1 MIYSTAKDGHK
12 RRRIRPWQILQDS
25 TTGDDIVPT
34 PPDFFKGNASYWR
47 QFHVHQYESSSL
59 VDFVFERCRDDLVVD
74 TRGFHKVRKDAK
86 INAQCV
92 WTADERDRLYNGLS
106 RFSINQVDLIKDELL
121 PEKSEL
127 EILQFYYL
135 MKKELAVCQSN
146 EDTSKSLV
154 SLKDFPISYEMS
166 ETYVALEEREAAFLQ
181 VLDTEN
187 GNEHVDRSGRYEEG
201 QSVNGMLKQNS
212 GKEISQVHDRQ
223 LPKERNENGENVE
236 DKEGSKHNDPV
247 QPNELDPT
255 EATQV
260 SSDEEFDNTPIS
272 LSSESSSSDSA
283 NEDYEDY
290 HSLAEEETE
299 DMHSTELVRF
309 EPEQQTT
316 GSLQVTQLLVDVA
329 KKYLRDLIF
338 VIIKNQLQA
347 HSLTRNNIELSFFKM
362 SSPEVI
368 TAILEISPYWHLS
381 NFRDERK
388 KQRNSR
394 KRKLEMNTESNNL
407 DIPWSFAN
415 DEEIRGTVFQD
426 LESTKRGVVAGDL
439 VRQTFGSRY
448 NDSNTNSLA
457 ARIMMA
463 EKEHLVKLNRVP
475 PEYKIPRKDSFIKG
489 EQFCMIDS
497 DLVESFFIRETDQLE
512 ELDARNSRIFE
523 HNVLSD
529 FFKAMKKSPITTRTL
544 RFTLTSR
551 LEIKYR
557 QLKNERDRL
566 VDKYISNAHSIS
578 EAETLRGKMTINSI
592 SDELINIKQE
602 LAPEEA
608 LDPLT
613 NPELGKFKTNATYG
627 FEELDSDELY
637 KEFTLDFAKYDSED
651 VEY

>member
-1 MIYSTAKDGHK
+1 M
-12 RRRIRPWQILQDS
+12 QNS
-25 TTGDDIVPT
+25 TTDDDIVPT
-34 PPDFFKGNASYWR
+34 PSEFFKGNASYWR

-59 VDFVFERCRDDLVVD
+59 VDFVFEKCRDDLVVD
-74 TRGFHKVRKDAK
+74 TRGFHKIRKDTK

-106 RFSINQVDLIKDELL
+106 RFSINQVDLIKEELL
-121 PEKSEL
+121 PEKSEV
-127 EILQFYYL
+127 EILQFYLL

-146 EDTSKSLV
+146 EETSKLLV
-154 SLKDFPISYEMS
+154 SMKDFPISYEMS
-166 ETYVALEEREAAFLQ
+166 ETYVALEEREAGFLQ
-181 VLDTEN
+181 KLDLEN
-187 GNEHVDRSGRYEEG
+187 GNENLDNSGRYEEVLR
-201 QSVNGMLKQNS
+201 VNGILKQNA
-212 GKEISQVHDRQ
+212 GNEIGDDQKLQKECND
-223 LPKERNENGENVE
+223 NEENVE
-236 DKEGSKHNDPV
+236 NNEGQSESEASKHNEPMQSD
-247 QPNELDPT
+247 ELD
-255 EATQV
+255 ATQATQI
-260 SSDEEFDNTPIS
+260 SSDEELDNTPIS
-272 LSSESSSSDSA
+272 LSSESLSNDSA
-283 NEDYEDY
+283 NEDYEEY
-290 HSLAEEETE
+290 ESLVE
-299 DMHSTELVRF
+299 DTDDMRPTELVRF
-309 EPEQQTT
+309 NPEQSTT

-347 HSLTRNNIELSFFKM
+347 HSLTRNNVELSFFKM
-362 SSPEVI
+362 SSPEVT
-368 TAILEISPYWHLS
+368 TAIVEISPYWHLP

-388 KQRNSR
+388 KKKNSHK
-394 KRKLEMNTESNNL
+394 KRESEMNTETTNL
-407 DIPWSFAN
+407 DMPWAFVN

-426 LESTKRGVVAGDL
+426 LEPSKKVVAGDF
-439 VRQTFGSRY
+439 VRQKYATRL
-448 NDSNTNSLA
+448 NDSNTKSLT

-475 PEYKIPRKDSFIKG
+475 PEYKIPRRDSFIKG

-497 DLVESFFIRETDQLE
+497 DLVESFFIKETDQLE

-529 FFKAMKKSPITTRTL
+529 FFKPMKKSPITTRTL

-557 QLKNERDRL
+557 QLKDERNRL

-578 EAETLRGKMTINSI
+578 EAETVRGKMKINSI
-592 SDELINIKQE
+592 SDELMDIKRE
-602 LAPEEA
+602 LAPEEV

-613 NPELGKFKTNATYG
+613 NPELGKFKANVTYG

-637 KEFTLDFAKYDSED
+637 REFTFEFAKYESED